1 MKSFRNESLK
11 EKNRQ
16 DSSGLWGE
24 LSPHFFEKTKGDLN
38 MGYKE
43 IRNLV
48 EKLGNENYE
57 YFIKAIV
64 SFEKG
69 INDMDALDKNYAEFM
84 DSDTKGLLHEDF
96 DYMIDELREN
106 GEIKDVP
113 FVEEEKDNLVNIV
126 GNVIGEVEVLDREI
140 KDGKSF
146 TVVNFAV
153 ASKDKEGNSVITNC
167 SAYGNKAEIP
177 MEFKKGDFVKLFGEV
192 RASIDNKGKEHSNV
206 RILSSKILKTRE
218 QMKNNEKGSDKSKG
232 SILDAIQKLKAEDK
246 AKSTEVKKHEKQNE
260 R

>member
-1 MKSFRNESLK
+1 MK
-11 EKNRQ
+11 
-16 DSSGLWGE
+16 
-24 LSPHFFEKTKGDLN
+24 
-38 MGYKE
+38 YKE

-57 YFIKAIV
+57 DFIKAIV

-69 INDMDALDKNYAEFM
+69 INDMDALDKIYAEFM

-113 FVEEEKDNLVNIV
+113 FVEEEKDNLVHIV
-126 GNVIGEVEVLDREI
+126 GNVIGEVEVLARET
-140 KDGKSF
+140 KDGKPF

-153 ASKDKEGNSVITNC
+153 ASKDKDGNGVITNC
-167 SAYGNKAEIP
+167 FAYGNKADIP

-192 RASIDNKGKEHSNV
+192 RTSIDNKGKEHSNV
-206 RILSSKILKTRE
+206 RILSSKILKTKE
-218 QMKNNEKGSDKSKG
+218 QMKNNEKGSDKSKD
-232 SILDAIQKLKAEDK
+232 SVLDAIHQFKAEDK
-246 AKSTEVKKHEKQNE
+246 AKSTEAKKSDKQNE

>member
-1 MKSFRNESLK
+1 MK
-11 EKNRQ
+11 
-16 DSSGLWGE
+16 
-24 LSPHFFEKTKGDLN
+24 
-38 MGYKE
+38 YKE

-57 YFIKAIV
+57 DFIKAIV

-69 INDMDALDKNYAEFM
+69 INDMDALDKIYAEFM

-113 FVEEEKDNLVNIV
+113 FVEEETDNLVNIV
-126 GNVIGEVEVLDREI
+126 GNVIGEVEVIDRET
-140 KDGKSF
+140 KDGKPF

-153 ASKDKEGNSVITNC
+153 ASKDKEGNDVITNC

-177 MEFKKGDFVKLFGEV
+177 KEFKKGDFVKLFGEI
-192 RASIDNKGKEHSNV
+192 RFSIDNKGKEHSNV
-206 RILSSKILKTRE
+206 RILSSKILKTRKR
-218 QMKNNEKGSDKSKG
+218 MNNNEKASDKSKD
-232 SILDAIQKLKAEDK
+232 SVLDAIQKFKVEDK
-246 AKSTEVKKHEKQNE
+246 AKSTEAKKQEKQNE